1 MKIFLDTAN
10 IEYIRHGVR
19 LGVVT
24 GVTTNPSIV
33 SREGKVNYQKLVQEI
48 CSIVPGPVSTE
59 VLSQDT
65 QGMVAEAREI
75 SKWSENIVVKIPAS
89 LEGLEATSVLTS
101 ENIKVNFTLCFTL
114 NQALLGATAGATFV
128 SPFVG
133 RLDDIGED
141 GMKVVA
147 DIVEYLDYYQLPA
160 QVIAASIRHPQ
171 HCLTAAKIGAHIATV
186 PYEVLLQMIRHPLT
200 DIGIERFRND
210 WKKVMGEKGITVKA
224 PTKP

>member
-10 IEYIRHGVR
+10 IEHIRHGVR

-33 SREGKVNYQKLVQEI
+33 SREGEVDYEKLVQEI

-59 VLSQDT
+59 VLSQDA

-75 SKWSENIVVKIPAS
+75 AKWSQNIVIKIPAS
-89 LEGLEATSVLTS
+89 LEGVEATSVLS
-101 ENIKVNFTLCFTL
+101 GENIKVNFTLCFTL
-114 NQALLGATAGATFV
+114 NQALLGAAAGATFV

-141 GMKVVA
+141 GMRVVA
-147 DIVEYLDYYQLPA
+147 DIVDYFDYYKLHT

-186 PYEVLLQMIRHPLT
+186 PYEVLLQMVQHPLT
-200 DIGIERFRND
+200 DIGIERFKND
-210 WKKVMGEKGITVKA
+210 WKKVMAKEELLR
-224 PTKP
+224 P

>member
-10 IEYIRHGVR
+10 IEHICHGVR
-19 LGVVT
+19 LGVVV
-24 GVTTNPSIV
+24 GVTTNPSLI
-33 SREGKVNYQKLVQEI
+33 SREGNVDYRKLVQEI

-59 VLSQDT
+59 VLGQDV
-65 QGMVAEAREI
+65 QAMVTEAREI
-75 SKWSENIVVKIPAS
+75 AKWADNIVVKIPAS
-89 LEGLEATSVLTS
+89 LEGVEATSVLVR

-114 NQALLGATAGATFV
+114 NQALLGVTAGATFV

-141 GMKVVA
+141 GMNVVA
-147 DIVEYLDYYQLPA
+147 DIVEYLDYYQLPS

-171 HCLTAAKIGAHIATV
+171 HCLAAARIGAHIATV

-210 WKKVMGEKGITVKA
+210 WKRMMSREGLL
-224 PTKP
+224 

>member
-10 IEYIRHGVR
+10 VEHIRHGVR

-59 VLSQDT
+59 VLSQDA

-75 SKWSENIVVKIPAS
+75 AKWAENIVVKIPAS
-89 LEGLEATSVLTS
+89 LEGVEATSVLAG

-114 NQALLGATAGATFV
+114 NQALLGAAAGATFV

-147 DIVEYLDYYQLPA
+147 DIVEYLDYYQLST

-171 HCLTAAKIGAHIATV
+171 HCLMAAKVGAHIATV

-200 DIGIERFRND
+200 DIGIERFRDD
-210 WKKVMGEKGITVKA
+210 WKRVMAREELL
-224 PTKP
+224 